1 MKNFLVSI
9 FEILRIV
16 VLALIIVIPVRF
28 FIFQPFLVQGQSMEP
43 NFENGDYLVVDELTY
58 RFGEPKR
65 GEIIVF
71 KVPQMERERVINIF
85 GFKFSLKESPR
96 FIKRVIGLPG
106 ETVEISD
113 GKIKISND
121 EENFSLDESKYLS
134 NNYTLGQF
142 QISLGKEEYFVLG
155 DNRSHSLDSRSIGP
169 ISKKFVIGRVILR
182 LWPIKEIS
190 KIESPRY
197 PEIETSH

>member
-16 VLALIIVIPVRF
+16 VLALIIVVPVRF

-43 NFENGDYLVVDELTY
+43 NFENGDYLIVDELTY
-58 RFGEPKR
+58 RFDEPKR

-71 KVPQMERERVINIF
+71 KVPQMERERVTKIF

-106 ETVEISD
+106 ETIEIFD
-113 GKIKISND
+113 GKIKISNGK
-121 EENFSLDESKYLS
+121 ENFSLDESKYLPA
-134 NNYTLGQF
+134 NYTLGQF

-155 DNRSHSLDSRSIGP
+155 DNRSHSLDSRSVGP
-169 ISKKFVIGRVILR
+169 ISKKFIIGRVILR

-190 KIESPRY
+190 KIETPSLLR
-197 PEIETSH
+197 

>member
-1 MKNFLVSI
+1 MMKNFLASI

-16 VLALIIVIPVRF
+16 VLALIIVVPVRF

-43 NFENGDYLVVDELTY
+43 NFENGDYLIVDELTY
-58 RFGEPKR
+58 RFDEPKR

-71 KVPQMERERVINIF
+71 KVPQMERERVTKIF

-121 EENFSLDESKYLS
+121 EKNFSLDESKYLPT
-134 NNYTLGQF
+134 NYTLGQF

-155 DNRSHSLDSRSIGP
+155 DNRSHSLDSRSVGP
-169 ISKKFVIGRVILR
+169 ISKKSIIGRVILR

-190 KIESPRY
+190 KIETPVY
-197 PEIETSH
+197 

>member
-1 MKNFLVSI
+1 MKNFLASI

-190 KIESPRY
+190 KIETPVY
-197 PEIETSH
+197 